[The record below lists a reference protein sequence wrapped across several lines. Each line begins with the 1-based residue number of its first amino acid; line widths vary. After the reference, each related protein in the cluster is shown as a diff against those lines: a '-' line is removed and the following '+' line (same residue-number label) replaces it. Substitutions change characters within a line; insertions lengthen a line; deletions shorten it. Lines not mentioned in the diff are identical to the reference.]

1 MVLPIHLATTYAQR
15 FMKRNILLIITLLMG
30 LCPVMAGTHN
40 QTFQDGAAAYSKG
53 DYTTAIVVWQSIL
66 DDGQESGELYYN
78 LGNAYYRLGDYA
90 HAILNYERAARL
102 MPRDK
107 ETKENLALAYSKT
120 EDRIEQMPRLF
131 FIEWWQAAVQF
142 FSPRGWMWIALSLL
156 ALTGAAVTLFFLSR
170 DYRWRKGTFVTS
182 LTLGVLLLVSAVLVA
197 ASASRA
203 SKHNEAIVVAP
214 MTVVKSSPDQGGMDK
229 FVLHEG
235 AHLQLGISQ
244 DGWTKIEINDGNT
257 GWLPSEDFEII

>member
-1 MVLPIHLATTYAQR
+1 MALLA
-15 FMKRNILLIITLLMG
+15 G
-30 LCPVMAGTHN
+30 LFPARAGSYN
-40 QTFQDGAAAYSKG
+40 ETFRDGAETYSKG
-53 DYTTAIVVWQSIL
+53 DYAAAITIWQSIL
-66 DDGQESGELYYN
+66 DEGQESGELYYN

-90 HAILNYERAARL
+90 HAILQYERAARL

-120 EDRIEQMPRLF
+120 EDRIEQMPQLF
-131 FIEWWQAAVQF
+131 FVAWWQAAVLYL
-142 FSPRGWMWIALSLL
+142 SPRGWMWIVLVLL
-156 ALTGAAVTLFFLSR
+156 ALTGTAVALFFLSR
-170 DYRWRKGTFVTS
+170 DYRWRKGTFVAA
-182 LTLGVLLLVSAVLVA
+182 LVLAVLLLLSAILVA

-203 SKHNEAIVVAP
+203 AKHNEAIVIAP

-257 GWLPSEDFEII
+257 GWMPNEDFEII